1 MTSLAKP
8 TNWMV
13 ILAVGLIVLV
23 ASCLYAEWAARRAV
37 ERYEQQDFEYWRGR
51 LTPIYEASPD
61 LKYSKEPKTK
71 DELFDPLFRLATPV
85 R

>member
-1 MTSLAKP
+1 MTSPAKP
-8 TNWMV
+8 TNWIV
-13 ILAVGLIVLV
+13 LLAVGLMVLV

-37 ERYEQQDFEYWRGR
+37 ARSEQQDFEYWRGK
-51 LTPIYEASPD
+51 LLPIYEASPD
-61 LKYSKEPKTK
+61 LRYSKEPKTK